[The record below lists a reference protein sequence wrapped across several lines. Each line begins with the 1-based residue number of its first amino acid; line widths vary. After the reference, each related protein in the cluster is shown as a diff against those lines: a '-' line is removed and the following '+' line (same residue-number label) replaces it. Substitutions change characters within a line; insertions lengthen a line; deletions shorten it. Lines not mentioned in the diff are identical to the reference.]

1 MNKPKL
7 VALSVLALLVVIVVL
22 QNTQAVETKL
32 LFFTITMPRAV
43 LLFGAMLAGFAM
55 GVLSVKKVLTTGG
68 RAADRGPDASP

>member
-7 VALSVLALLVVIVVL
+7 IALSVLAILLVIVVL

-55 GVLSVKKVLTTGG
+55 GVLSVKKVLTTSG
-68 RAADRGPDASP
+68 RAADCGPDASP

>member
-43 LLFGAMLAGFAM
+43 LLFGAMLTGFAM
-55 GVLSVKKVLTTGG
+55 GVLSVKKVLTTSG